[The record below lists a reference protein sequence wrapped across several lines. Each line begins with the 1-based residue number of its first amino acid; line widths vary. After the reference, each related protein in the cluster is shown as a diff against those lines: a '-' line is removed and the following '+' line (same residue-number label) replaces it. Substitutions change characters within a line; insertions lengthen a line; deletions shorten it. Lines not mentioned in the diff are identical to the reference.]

1 MIAHDIIRS
10 VLERVMDM
18 HDADEM
24 ANEILERL
32 AAQGFVVVP
41 VEAVIRMEGQADA

>member
-1 MIAHDIIRS
+1 MTPHDTIRS

-18 HDADEM
+18 HDAEEM
-24 ANEILERL
+24 AEEILERI
-32 AAQGFVVVP
+32 AALGFVVVP

>member
-1 MIAHDIIRS
+1 MTPHDIIRS

-24 ANEILERL
+24 SEEILAPV
-32 AAQGFVVVP
+32 AAQGCVVVP
-41 VEAVIRMEGQADA
+41 VEAVIRVEGQADA